1 MSFKQNELTETEARQ
16 LDEEGILIL
25 ENYFPPNII
34 EALRDRIAEVFAA
47 QGERA
52 GGEFRQEPGT
62 DRLANLVE
70 HGEIF
75 EWAIAEPKLLAC
87 VRRVLGAEFK
97 LSSLNARSA
106 RPHSGWSQ
114 PLHCDTGALPDA
126 GGNSVCIIIWMLDD
140 FTTENGATRFVP
152 RTHRAGKLPQDAL
165 EDPAAPHPDEKLIL
179 GKAGTVAVMNAHLWH
194 GGTANRTGKPRLALH
209 SFYCR
214 RDQPQQQYQK
224 KLLSPKVQQQ
234 LSGELRWLLALD
246 DPLND
251 TLSAQFSGRSG
262 FLK

>member
-1 MSFKQNELTETEARQ
+1 MSLELTESQLRQ

-25 ENYFPPNII
+25 ENFASSETV
-34 EALRDRIAEVFAA
+34 EALRRRIAEVFATL
-47 QGERA
+47 GEQA
-52 GGEFRQEPGT
+52 GGEFKQEPDT

-75 EWAIAEPKLLAC
+75 ERAIAEPMLLAA
-87 VRRVLGAEFK
+87 VRQVLGAEFK

-106 RPHSGWSQ
+106 RPRSGWVQ

-126 GGNSVCIIIWMLDD
+126 IGNSVCNIIWMLDD
-140 FTTENGATRFVP
+140 FTSDNGATRFVP
-152 RTHRAGKLPQDAL
+152 KTHRAGRLPQDVLA
-165 EDPAAPHPDEKLIL
+165 DASAPHPEEKLLL

-194 GGTANRTGKPRLALH
+194 GGTANRTDKPRLALH
-209 SFYCR
+209 GFYCR

-224 KLLSPKVQQQ
+224 RLLSAGVQQG
-234 LSGELRWLLALD
+234 LSAELRWLLALD